1 MANHPVYGVGLRVA
15 CISTRPTIIIRIIF
29 LFLRSFVV
37 VMRVVIIIFILIRD
51 IKIRGADAAA
61 TPKRTQCTRCTRIS
75 TYVIHVF
82 THTRIIYTET
92 RIIMAFWWLSSR
104 LVWYLLELPP
114 KKILKT
120 QKQQPKNAAAAKRN
134 DAYIINIIIYYY
146 NIAIT
151 RWGRFTHVH
160 LIHHI
165 VERCYDII
173 YSSIRLSI
181 FFLFFLGTSSRCAVI
196 LLINPIHYY
205 TRVVLFGGRHRRVR
219 DGNYIILYFILS
231 RKIYNIIRRF

>member
-1 MANHPVYGVGLRVA
+1 MYLHTHAYYIHRDAYYNSVLMVIVPFGVV
-15 CISTRPTIIIRIIF
+15 PTWI
-29 LFLRSFVV
+29 
-37 VMRVVIIIFILIRD
+37 
-51 IKIRGADAAA
+51 AA
-61 TPKRTQCTRCTRIS
+61 K
-75 TYVIHVF
+75 
-82 THTRIIYTET
+82 
-92 RIIMAFWWLSSR
+92 
-104 LVWYLLELPP
+104 

-120 QKQQPKNAAAAKRN
+120 QKQQPKNAAAKRN

-181 FFLFFLGTSSRCAVI
+181 LFSLFFLGTSSRCAVI

-219 DGNYIILYFILS
+219 DGNYTILFILS
-231 RKIYNIIRRF
+231 RKIRRF